1 MSLRDTKDLGCNF
14 MPLGNDREIIPYHSR
29 RLIDNLEAR
38 GFEVAEIDMSKISK
52 TSGGIH

>member
-1 MSLRDTKDLGCNF
+1 